1 MKFAE
6 RLERLDLS
14 PPHAGL
20 LGMLRRS
27 GGQSQQDVA
36 ESLGLHPS
44 RMVALVDE
52 LESKALI
59 ERRANPDDRRVYAL
73 FLTPAGEKSLR
84 DIGRVNGE
92 HLQALCAALDASERQ
107 QLASLLSRIADEQGC
122 ARGCIPASRAWA
134 AKARAERDASAR
146 PRRSESRIET
156 RAPRAVRRG
165 RLNRLRCQ

>member
-1 MKFAE
+1 MKASPDNPAGSLPFLLAQVGAHAAMKFAE

-36 ESLGLHPS
+36 EALGMHPS

-52 LESKALI
+52 LESKGLI

-73 FLTPAGEKSLR
+73 FLTPAGEKALR
-84 DIGRVNGE
+84 DIGRVNAE
-92 HLQALCAALDASERQ
+92 HLEALCEALDPGERVE
-107 QLASLLSRIADEQGC
+107 LASLLSRIARQQGLRAGVHPGF
-122 ARGCIPASRAWA
+122 ARI
-134 AKARAERDASAR
+134 
-146 PRRSESRIET
+146 
-156 RAPRAVRRG
+156 G
-165 RLNRLRCQ
+165 RKGKG

>member
-1 MKFAE
+1 MKSSADNPAASLPFLLAQVGAHAAMKFAE

-20 LGMLRRS
+20 LGMLRRG

-36 ESLGLHPS
+36 ESLGMHPS

-52 LESKALI
+52 LESKGLI

-73 FLTPAGEKSLR
+73 FITPVGEKALR

-92 HLQALCAALDASERQ
+92 HLEALCAALDASERAE
-107 QLASLLSRIADEQGC
+107 LASLLSRIAQEQGLRAGVHPGF
-122 ARGCIPASRAWA
+122 ARL
-134 AKARAERDASAR
+134 
-146 PRRSESRIET
+146 
-156 RAPRAVRRG
+156 G
-165 RLNRLRCQ
+165 RKGKS